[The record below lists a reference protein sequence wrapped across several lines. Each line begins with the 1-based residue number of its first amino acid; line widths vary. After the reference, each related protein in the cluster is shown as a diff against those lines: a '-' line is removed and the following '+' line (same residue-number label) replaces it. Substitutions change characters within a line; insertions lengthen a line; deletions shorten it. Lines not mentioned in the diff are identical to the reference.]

1 MVSVGTF
8 DWHSITPSTLK
19 RMPVGETIV
28 MVLTV
33 VIVVAT
39 DNLAI
44 GVIIGVIAAMIVFAR
59 RVSHFTNVQRS
70 IETLSTGEQHALYT
84 VEGELFFASSNDLT
98 TQFDYSG
105 DPELVVIDMTRSHV
119 WDASTVAALDGIETK
134 YHQHGKRVEIRGM
147 NDASQAFHG
156 RLAGNLGSGH

>member
-1 MVSVGTF
+1 
-8 DWHSITPSTLK
+8 
-19 RMPVGETIV
+19 MPVGETIV

-59 RVSHFTNVQRS
+59 RVSHFTNVERS

-105 DPELVVIDMTRSHV
+105 DPELVVIDMTKSHV
-119 WDASTVAALDGIETK
+119 WTPPPSQRSTASRRSTTSTASESRSAA
-134 YHQHGKRVEIRGM
+134 
-147 NDASQAFHG
+147 
-156 RLAGNLGSGH
+156 